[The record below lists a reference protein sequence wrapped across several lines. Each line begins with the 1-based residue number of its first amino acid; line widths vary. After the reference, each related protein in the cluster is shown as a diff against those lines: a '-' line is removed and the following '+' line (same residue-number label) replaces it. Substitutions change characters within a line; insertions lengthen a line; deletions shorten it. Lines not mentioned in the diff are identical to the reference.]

1 MERQSKEESLVLWTL
16 EKDHFSSKPD
26 TSKELL
32 ELIEVV
38 DEKINDY
45 TLTYNEFVDDIID
58 GLKNCNDTND
68 LNERKQQVL
77 SMYSYLI
84 KKYKENGEHQ

>member
-1 MERQSKEESLVLWTL
+1 MERQSKEESLVLWAL
-16 EKDHFSSKPD
+16 EKDHFSSKSD

-45 TLTYNEFVDDIID
+45 TLTYNEFVDDIVD
-58 GLKNCNDTND
+58 SLKNCNDTND
-68 LNERKQQVL
+68 LNERKQQVRN
-77 SMYSYLI
+77 MYSYLI